1 MNAIKIKQT
10 ALKKELVENHL
21 ESPLK
26 YLSNSQRV
34 KANIITKEWKLYTHE
49 IIGEIYNKI

>member
-10 ALKKELVENHL
+10 ALKKELLENHL